1 MEKSLVILILFFT
14 AFTAA
19 AQTLDSCEQIRLRW
33 ADTTADLRI
42 ITGGIDR
49 EFLTPVP
56 LTNHIGDGTGMVDI
70 AHGMPGSTYGW
81 VTTADIKYRTR
92 YFPETKPT
100 PKINLWGN
108 SQPLKFGSYRIT
120 NTKLAGWVV
129 LSFAGAID
137 GVVEGYE
144 FDGRTS
150 FERKYGANP
159 NGYFGSRS
167 WEKAHTKETLYTKYF
182 GAWDFYHHAD
192 DARKIGYITGGV
204 IVGLSGANEKWWHYS
219 VDLGLSFIISGTC
232 KAAGMYWVR
241 N

>member
-1 MEKSLVILILFFT
+1 MKNYILFFLCL
-14 AFTAA
+14 AFFGAN
-19 AQTLDSCEQIRLRW
+19 AQSPDSCEQIRLRW

-56 LTNHIGDGTGMVDI
+56 LTNHIGDGTVMVDI

-81 VTTADIKYRTR
+81 ITTADIKYRTR
-92 YFPETKPT
+92 HFPETKPQ
-100 PKINLWGN
+100 PKISLWANL
-108 SQPLKFGSYRIT
+108 QPFKIGTYAIT
-120 NTKLAGWVV
+120 NSKLAGWAV

-137 GVVEGYE
+137 GIVEGYE

-150 FERKYGANP
+150 FERKYGVNP

-167 WEKAHTKETLYTKYF
+167 WEKAHTKETLYAKYF
-182 GAWDFYHHAD
+182 GAWDFYHNAD
-192 DARKIGYITGGV
+192 DVRKIGYISGGV
-204 IVGLSGANEKWWHYS
+204 IIGIGSRVNTKWWHYA
-219 VDLGLSFIISGTC
+219 VDLAASFAVSGVA
-232 KAAGMYWVR
+232 KSAGMFWVR